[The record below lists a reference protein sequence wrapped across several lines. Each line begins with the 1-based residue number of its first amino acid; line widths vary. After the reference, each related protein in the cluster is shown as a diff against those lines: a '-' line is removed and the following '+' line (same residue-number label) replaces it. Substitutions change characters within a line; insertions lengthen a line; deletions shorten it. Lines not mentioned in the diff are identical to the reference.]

1 MKEALAGLFSSKK
14 ALAAMAGT
22 VASTLVMVAAKHGYG
37 LDPAAAEKLVQV
49 ILGIVAAYVV
59 GQGVADWGKEGAKVQ
74 AAAMEVAMNA
84 QRLEMEEL
92 DALDAAEAAKPEVLT
107 EEA

>member
-74 AAAMEVAMNA
+74 AAAMEAAMTA
-84 QRLEMEEL
+84 QKLEL